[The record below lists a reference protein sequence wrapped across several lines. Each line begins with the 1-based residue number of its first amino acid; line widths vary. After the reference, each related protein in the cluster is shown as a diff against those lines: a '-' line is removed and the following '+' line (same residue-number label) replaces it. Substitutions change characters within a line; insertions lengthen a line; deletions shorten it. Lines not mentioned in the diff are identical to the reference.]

1 MASGTKT
8 ILCAGGAVQD
18 IVMRVET
25 FPQAGTKAQA
35 SDVVTTTGGQSGNA
49 AITLAHLGANVR
61 YAGPLGAEDDA
72 AASYVCAALM
82 RGLRLPWPPSNA
94 RASAARAARRRER
107 RWKNF

>member
-1 MASGTKT
+1 VSRLFLKPAPT
-8 ILCAGGAVQD
+8 V
-18 IVMRVET
+18 
-25 FPQAGTKAQA
+25 QA

-72 AASYVCAALM
+72 AASSVHVALM

-94 RASAARAARRRER
+94 RASPAPAVRRRER
-107 RWKNF
+107 RWKTF